1 MNKIKEI
8 FEVFIMITLGV
19 IVFIISIPFIIISFP
34 FTYYNR
40 KQFEKKYSQFLLDNE
55 NANFFCYNNRKNAK
69 EYIETE
75 IIPKLNNNIEIVFLN
90 GKKIENENFPYEF
103 LSNALYKL
111 NNYSKFPHLMK
122 IRNGKLI
129 DESINSIFY
138 SIKNQNKP
146 QEKLLKQIDN
156 FFELK

>member
-1 MNKIKEI
+1 
-8 FEVFIMITLGV
+8 MITLSV

-40 KQFEKKYSQFLLDNE
+40 KQFEKKYSQFLLDND
-55 NANFFCYNNRKNAK
+55 NANFFCYNNRKKAK

-90 GKKIENENFPYEF
+90 GKKIENENFQKDF
-103 LSNALYKL
+103 LSNALYSL